1 MKYVGDQMS
10 EQLILPGV
18 GVGADGAMKGHRE
31 KVTVDMGLER

>member
-1 MKYVGDQMS
+1 MS

-18 GVGADGAMKGHRE
+18 GMGAEGAMNGHRK